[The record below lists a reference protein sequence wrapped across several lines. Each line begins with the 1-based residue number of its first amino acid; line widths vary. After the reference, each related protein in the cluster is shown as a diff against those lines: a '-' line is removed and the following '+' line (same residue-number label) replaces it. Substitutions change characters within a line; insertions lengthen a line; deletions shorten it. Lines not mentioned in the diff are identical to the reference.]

1 MILHSFIFY
10 LISLHGIACHFI
22 ALYGIAWYCIVFGF
36 FARYRTVMYRCYS
49 AGELPRSASSHFG
62 RNMIETV
69 HMPALGSP
77 ETTKNNILM
86 SGVVIFVFDML
97 GLVNF
102 DKRKCYVL
110 FVKQEKIYLST
121 PGPARA
127 HRQCLSVG
135 GCTHIWLRNV
145 RFSSV

>member
-1 MILHSFIFY
+1 
-10 LISLHGIACHFI
+10 
-22 ALYGIAWYCIVFGF
+22 
-36 FARYRTVMYRCYS
+36 
-49 AGELPRSASSHFG
+49 
-62 RNMIETV
+62 MIENV
-69 HMPALGSP
+69 HMPALGLP
-77 ETTKNNILM
+77 GPTKNDFLM
-86 SGVVIFVFDML
+86 SGVVIFVFNML

-110 FVKQEKIYLST
+110 FVKQEKIYFST

-135 GCTHIWLRNV
+135 GCTHIWFRNV